1 MSIALKL
8 FSALFYFLLIFSH
21 RDRGDFWFYFWL
33 MAFLFA
39 LYLYDV
45 IKSKSTP
52 EGVWFWAIVLRGIFI
67 VYLPVLSDDVYRFI
81 WDGYLSLS
89 GQNPYLFLPV
99 DYSGPMLEG
108 LFNKLNSPNYYSL
121 YPPLKQYFFA
131 VGVFIG
137 NGSIIQSVFAMRF
150 ILFLGSMLNIY
161 LLFKIAEH
169 HNYSKTKRNRIVTLY
184 AFNPFIIMET
194 IGNLHFEGL
203 MLSLLLLTYY
213 IYVKWNYTTVPA
225 ISFAMAV
232 SVKLIP
238 LILLPLIWVKLG
250 WVKGFKFVFIV
261 GVINIAL
268 FLPFLERDIF
278 LNVLNSLDLYFH
290 RFEFNAGL
298 YYLLREVG
306 FFLFGYNLIAIIGP
320 LLAVSSLILILK
332 KSFSREGLVES
343 SLFILFVYLLCSTT
357 VHPWYI
363 IILFGVSLF
372 SNYRFPLVWTIT
384 VGLSYQAYASF
395 PVNENLVLVAIE
407 FSIVVG
413 VFLWEYINKRALFSL
428 D

>member
-169 HNYSKTKRNRIVTLY
+169 HNYSKTKRNKIVTLY

-213 IYVKWNYTTVPA
+213 IYVKWNYTTVSA

-238 LILLPLIWVKLG
+238 LILLPLIWVKFG
-250 WVKGFKFVFIV
+250 WVKGFKFVFMV

-332 KSFSREGLVES
+332 RSFSREGLVES

>member
-45 IKSKSTP
+45 IKAKSTP
-52 EGVWFWAIVLRGIFI
+52 EGVWFWALVLRGIFI

-161 LLFKIAEH
+161 LLFK
-169 HNYSKTKRNRIVTLY
+169 
-184 AFNPFIIMET
+184 
-194 IGNLHFEGL
+194 
-203 MLSLLLLTYY
+203 
-213 IYVKWNYTTVPA
+213 
-225 ISFAMAV
+225 
-232 SVKLIP
+232 
-238 LILLPLIWVKLG
+238 
-250 WVKGFKFVFIV
+250 
-261 GVINIAL
+261 
-268 FLPFLERDIF
+268 
-278 LNVLNSLDLYFH
+278 
-290 RFEFNAGL
+290 
-298 YYLLREVG
+298 
-306 FFLFGYNLIAIIGP
+306 
-320 LLAVSSLILILK
+320 
-332 KSFSREGLVES
+332 
-343 SLFILFVYLLCSTT
+343 
-357 VHPWYI
+357 
-363 IILFGVSLF
+363 
-372 SNYRFPLVWTIT
+372 
-384 VGLSYQAYASF
+384 
-395 PVNENLVLVAIE
+395 
-407 FSIVVG
+407 
-413 VFLWEYINKRALFSL
+413 
-428 D
+428 

>member
-39 LYLYDV
+39 FYLYDV
-45 IKSKSTP
+45 IKAKSTP
-52 EGVWFWAIVLRGIFI
+52 EGVWFWALVLRGIFI

-250 WVKGFKFVFIV
+250 WVKGFKFVFMV

-428 D
+428 G